1 MHHTAVAPRVIEY
14 PGSDGQP
21 MAETPVHRDVMID
34 AIQILTRHFAER
46 PDVYVSGNMLMYY
59 EEGNPRKSVAPDVF
73 VVVGASRDEDRD
85 TYLLWREPKAPDFV
99 LEVTSKSTR
108 RNDQV
113 TKRAL
118 YESLGVAEYFM
129 FDPRAE
135 YLNPPLQGFG
145 LHRGRYTALQVVAL
159 PNGAPALYSG
169 ALGLFLHVRGQ
180 ALRLHDPAA
189 GKDLLTPM
197 EEVSVREEAETRAER
212 EARRPPGRRS
222 RKCQAAGSH
231 PRTSSARRGYRSH
244 RNPDPPAEPCRHVG
258 QPPSDT
264 GESQRAQG
272 DQEGTRGVSCLSH
285 KSDWV
290 RSRQSPTRTSTPP
303 ISRKPT
309 KHGSKVRS
317 WSSRREA
324 KTRRNPSTT
333 CRGGARQ

>member
-1 MHHTAVAPRVIEY
+1 MNHTAVAPRVIEY

-46 PDVYVSGNMLMYY
+46 SDVYVSGNMLMYY

-108 RNDQV
+108 RNDLV

-135 YLNPPLQGFG
+135 YLAPPLQGFG
-145 LHRGRYTALQVVAL
+145 LRRGRYAALQAAAL
-159 PNGAPALYSG
+159 PNGAPALYSE
-169 ALGLFLHVRGQ
+169 ALGLFLHMRGQ
-180 ALRLHDPAA
+180 ALRLHDPAV
-189 GKDLLTPM
+189 GEDLLTPM

-212 EARRPPGRRS
+212 EA
-222 RKCQAAGSH
+222 A
-231 PRTSSARRGYRSH
+231 ARRYVEAENARLRARIRELERSAGV
-244 RNPDPPAEPCRHVG
+244 PEPP
-258 QPPSDT
+258 
-264 GESQRAQG
+264 
-272 DQEGTRGVSCLSH
+272 
-285 KSDWV
+285 
-290 RSRQSPTRTSTPP
+290 QS
-303 ISRKPT
+303 
-309 KHGSKVRS
+309 
-317 WSSRREA
+317 
-324 KTRRNPSTT
+324 
-333 CRGGARQ
+333 

>member
-1 MHHTAVAPRVIEY
+1 MSHTAVAPRVIEY

-46 PDVYVSGNMLMYY
+46 SDVYVSGNMLMYY

-108 RNDQV
+108 RNDLI

-145 LHRGRYTALQVVAL
+145 LRRGRYAALQTATL
-159 PNGAPALYSG
+159 PNGAPALYSE
-169 ALGLFLHVRGQ
+169 ALGLFLHVREQ
-180 ALRLHDPAA
+180 ALRLHDPAV
-189 GKDLLTPM
+189 GEDLLTAL
-197 EEVSVREEAETRAER
+197 EEAT
-212 EARRPPGRRS
+212 ARRTVEAENARLRARIRELESSTHTPEPPRS
-222 RKCQAAGSH
+222 
-231 PRTSSARRGYRSH
+231 
-244 RNPDPPAEPCRHVG
+244 
-258 QPPSDT
+258 
-264 GESQRAQG
+264 
-272 DQEGTRGVSCLSH
+272 
-285 KSDWV
+285 
-290 RSRQSPTRTSTPP
+290 
-303 ISRKPT
+303 
-309 KHGSKVRS
+309 
-317 WSSRREA
+317 
-324 KTRRNPSTT
+324 
-333 CRGGARQ
+333 